1 MNTFVL
7 DNINLNLDTILLG
20 GQSFSWCKINN
31 FYYGIVEDNIIKI
44 RQLGNK
50 LYWQTFPEKDNYKL
64 FYSYFQ
70 IDNLYKNL
78 NLIDNLRSKDD
89 YIRKA
94 VKYLGYLIILKQPIF
109 QTTISFIISSNR
121 NIPLIRQSIQNF
133 CVYYGEKIIVDDI
146 IFYTFPNLDKL
157 IQIDEHIL
165 RYQTKIGYRSQ
176 YVKSALEFFTNQ
188 NVFVQ
193 KSDLLSIKGIGN
205 KIADCIA
212 VFSLGER
219 HVTPLDVW
227 AKRALEKYYSI
238 NHKIKYED
246 CQKWLQNY
254 FGRENVAIAGQ
265 YLFEYIRIFYKTK
278 NFP

>member
-1 MNTFVL
+1 
-7 DNINLNLDTILLG
+7 LDTILLG
-20 GQSFSWCKINN
+20 GQTFSWYKIND

-70 IDNLYKNL
+70 IDEMHKNL

-89 YIRKA
+89 YIRKT

-109 QTTISFIISSNR
+109 QTTISFVLSTNR
-121 NIPLIRQSIQNF
+121 NISLIRKSIQNL
-133 CVYYGEKIIVDDI
+133 CLYYGNKIIIDGLV
-146 IFYTFPNLDKL
+146 FYTFPTLDRL
-157 IQIDEHIL
+157 LDIDNRDLAEK
-165 RYQTKIGYRSQ
+165 TKIGYRCK
-176 YVKSALEFFTNQ
+176 YLKHAVEFFIQ
-188 NVFVQ
+188 Q
-193 KSDLLSIKGIGN
+193 KQDIKRVDLLNVKGIGN
-205 KIADCIA
+205 KVADCID
-212 VFSLGER
+212 VFSLGTKQR
-219 HVTPLDVW
+219 TPLDVW

-254 FGRENVAIAGQ
+254 FGIENVAIAGQ
-265 YLFEYIRIFYKTK
+265 YLFEYIRIFYKTR